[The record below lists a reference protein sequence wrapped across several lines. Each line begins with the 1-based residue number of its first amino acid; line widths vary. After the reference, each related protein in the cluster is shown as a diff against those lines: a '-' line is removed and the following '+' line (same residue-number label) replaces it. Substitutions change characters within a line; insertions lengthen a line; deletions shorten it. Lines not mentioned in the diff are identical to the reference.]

1 MVSAGAFVAAV
12 WAFAFYEAVGEE
24 ALIVFAVQHLCVLVE
39 DVAVF
44 VDFHEDLLD
53 EFFVDWAFGSGVV
66 VEGCAPAFEKVGYY
80 GVVSVRQFLGC
91 YALFQG
97 FDFYGCAVFV

>member
-24 ALIVFAVQHLCVLVE
+24 ALVVFAVQHLCVLFE

-44 VDFHEDLLD
+44 VYFHEGLLD
-53 EFFVDWAFGSGVV
+53 EFFVDLTFGSGVV
-66 VEGCAPAFEKVGYY
+66 VEGCAPAFEKVCYY
-80 GVVSVRQFLGC
+80 GMISVRQFLGC
-91 YALFQG
+91 YALS
-97 FDFYGCAVFV
+97 